1 MTLSEISTLGGA
13 CPPAPLGV
21 KSGLPEYPK
30 IDPRGWDRG
39 DIEMAIALKRAELNQ
54 ALGYRKDYDTEEHNI
69 CLALIRFQ
77 DGSSEILAAYSND
90 SAMAESVRLGLQLI
104 PNVYDRLPAH
114 ERFGCDGMAQYHTEP
129 KLLNYLCA
137 TLEARQAAYRKSFLP
152 RDALYRFILQRQRQY
167 AHDQA
172 ALARDIKKVA
182 AVVIVT
188 EIDCCPTCT
197 AYSIERFRE
206 RFPHIPLRTI
216 ELGKQVSSGV
226 KPQYRQVTVNRK

>member
-1 MTLSEISTLGGA
+1 MSEISYLGGV
-13 CPPAPLGV
+13 CPSAPLGV
-21 KSGLPEYPK
+21 NSGLPEYPK

-39 DIEMAIALKRAELNQ
+39 DIEMAIALKRVELNQ
-54 ALGYRKDYDTEEHNI
+54 AMGYRKNYDAEEHNI

-90 SAMAESVRLGLQLI
+90 SAIAESVRLGLHLI
-104 PNVYDRLPAH
+104 PNTYDRLPAN

-137 TLEARQAAYRKSFLP
+137 TLETRQAAYRKQFLP
-152 RDALYRFILQRQRQY
+152 RDPLYRFILQRQRQY
-167 AHDQA
+167 ASDQA
-172 ALARDIKKVA
+172 ALTRDIKKVA

-206 RFPHIPLRTI
+206 RFPGIPLRTI
-216 ELGKQVSSGV
+216 ELGKQVSGGV